1 MQVTEN
7 PDSTAFLDRVPDDAT
22 LSTYFETEWRN
33 AILAEALMLARL
45 SGTLV
50 EE

>member
-1 MQVTEN
+1 MTGIED
-7 PDSTAFLDRVPDDAT
+7 PDTRAHSGNESIHLGE
-22 LSTYFETEWRN
+22 LRN